1 MSSQHNKKRNVGI
14 IYEQLLQKSAAAMVE
29 GDKDISAACASIIRH
44 HFRPGTELFREFRL
58 FQALVNTTVKSEQL
72 AIRILGEAKRGAQFL
87 SSRQLEVEKSKLIKE
102 INHTIDD
109 PDFFNQ
115 PIKDY
120 RHFATVQTL
129 INDWRRDDESSLE
142 RVSVYE
148 QKLMDRLM
156 SEKTQAG
163 NLEEMTDDSV
173 SSLTVRL
180 MHEKFEKKWG
190 NRLSETQALLLKDF
204 ISGNANA
211 EMLDKLKMKTL
222 LGLKRLKEST
232 RSDVL
237 LEKID
242 DVARQVVLLE
252 TNALDDEKVIKFMQL
267 AQLQQELESKDE

>member
-1 MSSQHNKKRNVGI
+1 
-14 IYEQLLQKSAAAMVE
+14 MVE
-29 GDKDISAACASIIRH
+29 GDKDMSAACAAIIRH
-44 HFRPGTELFREFRL
+44 HYRPGTELYKEFRL
-58 FQALVNTTVKSEQL
+58 FQALVNSTVRSEQL
-72 AIRILGEAKRGAQFL
+72 AVRILGEAKRGAQFL
-87 SSRQLEVEKSKLIKE
+87 SSRQLENEKSKLIKE
-102 INHTIDD
+102 INHTLDD

-129 INDWRRDDESSLE
+129 INDWRREDDSSLE
-142 RVSVYE
+142 RVSMYE
-148 QKLMDRLM
+148 QRLMDRLI
-156 SEKTQAG
+156 SEKEQP
-163 NLEEMTDDSV
+163 NRLEEMVDDSV
-173 SSLTVRL
+173 SSLTVRV

-190 NRLSETQALLLKDF
+190 NRLTEAQALLLKDF
-204 ISGNANA
+204 ISGNADT
-211 EMLDKLKMKTL
+211 EMLEKMKMKTL

-252 TNALDDEKVIKFMQL
+252 TSALDDERVVKFMQL